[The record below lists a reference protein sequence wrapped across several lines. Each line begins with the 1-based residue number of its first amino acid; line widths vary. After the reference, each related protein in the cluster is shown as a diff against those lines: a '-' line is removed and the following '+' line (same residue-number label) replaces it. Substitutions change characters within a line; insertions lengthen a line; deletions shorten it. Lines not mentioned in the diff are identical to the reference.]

1 MSLNRLLSFVPLARR
16 LGSAVNR
23 RVSSGAFLVFLSFN
37 LLTAVWGLMLLVSLA
52 VFFAF
57 AWFTPG
63 VAYFDSISAR
73 DAEIASINSL
83 TGVDVLQRKA
93 VFDVLK
99 GYDNGATATFLCHI
113 ALGTLLFMIIGST
126 AGLLLVRWIKRHLG
140 TIEDENR

>member
-1 MSLNRLLSFVPLARR
+1 
-16 LGSAVNR
+16 
-23 RVSSGAFLVFLSFN
+23 
-37 LLTAVWGLMLLVSLA
+37 MLLVSLA
-52 VFFAF
+52 AFFAF

-93 VFDVLK
+93 AFDVLK
-99 GYDNGATATFLCHI
+99 GYDNGVTATFLCHV
-113 ALGTLLFMIIGST
+113 ALGTLLFIIIGST

-140 TIEDENR
+140 TIADENA

>member
-57 AWFTPG
+57 AWFTPR